1 MVNNISFDYG
11 DGRQTRN
18 ISSGEDRKVT
28 FSLPVNKKF
37 FNVGLDYGD
46 MENVSSDYFSK
57 TYIDKVASNNLF
69 LILHF

>member
-18 ISSGEDRKVT
+18 ISSGKDRKVT
-28 FSLPVNKKF
+28 FSLPVNNKF
-37 FNVGLDYGD
+37 FTSFNVGLDYGE

-57 TYIDKVASNNLF
+57 MYIDKVASKIIF
-69 LILHF
+69 

>member
-18 ISSGEDRKVT
+18 ISSGKDRKVT

-37 FNVGLDYGD
+37 STSFNVDLEFGEI
-46 MENVSSDYFSK
+46 ENVSSDYFCK
-57 TYIDKVASNNLF
+57 MWIECGE
-69 LILHF
+69 